1 MKITLMPDGEEI
13 EVNPAKSL
21 LQLCNDNKIP
31 IKSICKGVPS
41 CTECRVNIISGEQN
55 ILPPNKDE
63 LALIGSSYFL
73 DQRRLACQIYC
84 FGPVKIDIHEHKN
97 LGDLKT
103 RKIKGIRIPTAS
115 SKDHDFKVSTTTLV
129 MEKGVE
135 PEKHKETNRE
145 NNRDNNRNP
154 NSRGNSRNRR

>member
-55 ILPPNKDE
+55 ILPPNKAE

-97 LGDLKT
+97 LGDLKS
-103 RKIKGIRIPTAS
+103 RKIKGIRIPTAT

-129 MEKGVE
+129 MEKGTE
-135 PEKHKETNRE
+135 EKSQERK
-145 NNRDNNRNP
+145 DNKGHRN
-154 NSRGNSRNRR
+154 NSRNRR